1 MKRQIKID
9 LIYTLT
15 NRVALFTFVFILIFF
30 SFYLIGNYQDF
41 LDGTQLFLLDILN
54 IFLIL
59 HCLLGIYYLFLT
71 IIFAI
76 KNRHISIKR
85 FILCTCSVT
94 FSLILLFSIKVLRA
108 LM

>member
-1 MKRQIKID
+1 MKRQIKIN

-15 NRVALFTFVFILIFF
+15 NRGALFTFVFILFLF
-30 SFYLIGNYQDF
+30 SFYLVGNYQKF
-41 LDGTQLFLLDILN
+41 LDSTQLFLLDILN

-71 IIFAI
+71 IILAI
-76 KNRHISIKR
+76 KNRQVNIRR

-108 LM
+108 LI